1 MKTIRL
7 EVWKVMTVML
17 LSFLSPLTLSQKG
30 LALNCNS
37 EEVNFF
43 VEEQLKIKLS
53 QKKPVNQEVKNDQL
67 ETIKQWGRFLYPELK
82 QEDVMCALIKVL
94 NDQYLPP
101 ELRSQAADVLGGI
114 GTEAEPAKPYLL
126 IAFTDK
132 QPQVRRSVIEAVR
145 KINAKGTVDY
155 LIKALDDKDSDVK
168 RAAAGALGS
177 IGSIGSK
184 DKEAKKAVPK
194 LIKLLETD
202 PNGFVRQ
209 ETAEALVNITPADP
223 SVKTALNKA
232 VQNDSAFFVRNRTI
246 QILGN
251 NGNTMVVDIENLTP
265 LLADKN
271 YTLRINTLALLI
283 GMGNK
288 LNKYY
293 LN

>member
-114 GTEAEPAKPYLL
+114 GTEAETAKPYLL